1 MNDALLA
8 PFKGEEIW
16 AALNTR
22 ASLKASGTN
31 GFPVLFY
38 QKYWSIIGTEV
49 TDYCLAILNGEVTL
63 KEINRTH
70 IVLISKVKKPRANH
84 VQQIIEE
91 YSNASGQQVNFDK
104 SLLFFSSNVSGST
117 RSLIGYPLGVW
128 ISSNPERYIGL
139 PTMVDRRPGSG
150 RIEGCT
156 IDIRY
161 PKVADMITS
170 TNTVTLRNT
179 NLLYIPS
186 GSQRHDY
193 KDWLA
198 HLISGSDRKS
208 RVLIVIS
215 YWCLW
220 FARNQL
226 VCENV
231 RPSISKLKSFIL
243 AHIAELKAIVTL
255 HFPSV
260 SSNQV
265 VWSPSA
271 MSITKFNFDA
281 AYISARKS
289 SVSGVIA
296 RNSQGLIMATCALS
310 HNMIVDTF
318 LAEAKVCEAVVDLAI
333 SLGFQSIQVE
343 GDSLTVIKKLSAPS
357 TYKSIISPV
366 ILDIKSKLGSFE
378 NITFAHVGRQG
389 NQAAHMLTKE
399 GLQRLLSR
407 FWIEEAPPA
416 VELIALRDLRQ

>member
-70 IVLISKVKKPRANH
+70 IVLISKVKKP
-84 VQQIIEE
+84 
-91 YSNASGQQVNFDK
+91 
-104 SLLFFSSNVSGST
+104 
-117 RSLIGYPLGVW
+117 
-128 ISSNPERYIGL
+128 
-139 PTMVDRRPGSG
+139 RPGSG